1 MSLSGEVQ
9 PVKTVQVAMTAKIP
23 KTIFLIRGA
32 EFVVSFLNECNLMVK
47 ISFDL
52 SRLATLIAG

>member
-1 MSLSGEVQ
+1 MALSDEVQ
-9 PVKTVQVAMTAKIP
+9 PGIVLQTAINANIP

-32 EFVVSFLNECNLMVK
+32 DFVVSYLNECNLMVK
-47 ISFDL
+47 ISFYL